1 MIAEEAAQSVA
12 DSLGRSPLIAV
23 VRTDSLEV
31 ARQQAEELI
40 AGGVALVE
48 ITFTVPGA
56 SSLVRELLAGRGS
69 AAPPWIGMGSVTT
82 RARAEEA
89 VAAESEFIVS
99 PNAAAAVAEVARAAG
114 RFLILGALTPTE
126 IVAATEL
133 GANLVKVYPL
143 PAVGGPSYLRTVRG
157 PLWEVD
163 MLAAGGFGV
172 DEIPAYRAAG
182 ASAFGL
188 AAPLLF
194 GTEGSPGKNIA
205 HALTLARGDR

>member
-1 MIAEEAAQSVA
+1 MIAGEATQSVA
-12 DSLGRSPLIAV
+12 EGLRRSPVIGV
-23 VRTDSLEV
+23 VRTDSLDV
-31 ARQQAEELI
+31 ARQQAAQLV
-40 AGGVALVE
+40 AGGVALIE

-56 SSLVRELLAGRGS
+56 SSLVRELLEDRGS
-69 AAPPWIGMGSVTT
+69 GAPPWIGMGSVTT
-82 RARAEEA
+82 RERAEEA
-89 VAAESEFIVS
+89 VAAGTEFIVS
-99 PNAAAAVAEVARAAG
+99 PNATAAVAAVAHAAG

-143 PAVGGPSYLRTVRG
+143 PAVGGSSYLQTVRG
-157 PLWEVD
+157 PLWDVD

-182 ASAFGL
+182 ASAFGM
-188 AAPLLF
+188 AAPLLI
-194 GTEGSPGKNIA
+194 GAEGSAEENIA